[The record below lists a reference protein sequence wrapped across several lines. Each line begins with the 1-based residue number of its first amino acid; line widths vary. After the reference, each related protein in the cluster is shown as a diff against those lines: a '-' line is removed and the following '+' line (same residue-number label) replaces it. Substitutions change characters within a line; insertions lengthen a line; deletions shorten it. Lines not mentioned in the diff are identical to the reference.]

1 MNDHSSRQIL
11 ETRGGDRTDDIFQHV
26 PPVTERTTRYF
37 GVDSRSSSE
46 VQSVRSSVYDC
57 YDFYESLGDGWVT
70 LLYGSCYDVF
80 VCYRRV
86 RVIVWVLCGYRRI
99 IIVIAQT
106 LWEITS
112 FAKYFRVALP
122 ST

>member
-1 MNDHSSRQIL
+1 MIILLGRFSRPEGEIEPTTFFSTSLQL
-11 ETRGGDRTDDIFQHV
+11 LRGLLDN
-26 PPVTERTTRYF
+26 F
-37 GVDSRSSSE
+37 GVDSRSSFE
-46 VQSVRSSVYDC
+46 VQSAWSFVYDC
-57 YDFYESLGDGWVT
+57 YDFYEPVGDGWVT

>member
-1 MNDHSSRQIL
+1 MQ
-11 ETRGGDRTDDIFQHV
+11 
-26 PPVTERTTRYF
+26 
-37 GVDSRSSSE
+37 RSVWSF
-46 VQSVRSSVYDC
+46 VYDC

-80 VCYRRV
+80 VCYRLV

-99 IIVIAQT
+99 IIVIAQA